1 MIQEF
6 SINNIVAKLKSAL
19 NSEIMNMKM
28 LEEVAEKMRNH
39 PIEFISN
46 LGKVKNNQN
55 EQNDKLKNPNA
66 YYKSLAYAARIEK
79 EMDDKDRLEKKKVGI
94 DIDYED
100 SFENLYL
107 RKLKGQ
113 MKVEDKTNYDQYLFE
128 RRKKL
133 EKGLGKYKRPV
144 NTTEA
149 EKLSYAEKIG
159 NSFVD
164 DECNVFFNFSGSFKE
179 E

>member
-1 MIQEF
+1 M
-6 SINNIVAKLKSAL
+6 
-19 NSEIMNMKM
+19 NSNFFFFFLGQTTKIIFIF
-28 LEEVAEKMRNH
+28 LLILFRN
-39 PIEFISN
+39 
-46 LGKVKNNQN
+46 K
-55 EQNDKLKNPNA
+55 NDKLKNPNA
-66 YYKSLAYAARIEK
+66 YYKSLAYAARLEK

-133 EKGLGKYKRPV
+133 EKSLIR
-144 NTTEA
+144 
-149 EKLSYAEKIG
+149 
-159 NSFVD
+159 
-164 DECNVFFNFSGSFKE
+164 
-179 E
+179 